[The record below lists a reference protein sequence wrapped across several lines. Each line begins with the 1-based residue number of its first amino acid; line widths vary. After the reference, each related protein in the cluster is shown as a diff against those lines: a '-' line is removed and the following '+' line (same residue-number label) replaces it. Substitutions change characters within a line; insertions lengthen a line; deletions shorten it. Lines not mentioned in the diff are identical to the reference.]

1 MLFEKAE
8 ARKLRGSGVTF
19 PVCVFFFFFDITL
32 LFLLSGSREVKLPN
46 VTQLD
51 LLDAVQRLREMKVKV
66 RYGMV

>member
-1 MLFEKAE
+1 
-8 ARKLRGSGVTF
+8 
-19 PVCVFFFFFDITL
+19 
-32 LFLLSGSREVKLPN
+32 VKLPN